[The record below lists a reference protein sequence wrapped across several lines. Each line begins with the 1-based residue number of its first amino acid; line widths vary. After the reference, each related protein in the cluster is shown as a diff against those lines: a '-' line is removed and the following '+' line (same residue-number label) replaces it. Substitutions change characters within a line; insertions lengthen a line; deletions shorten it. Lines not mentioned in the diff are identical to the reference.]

1 MILKTAPDATAK
13 STDGRPQLSR
23 SAVIERAFTI
33 ADAEGLAAVTIRRL
47 AQELGVTPMA
57 LYWHFKNKDEL
68 FDAIGDEVIAAIEL
82 SSDTDAAWDER
93 LRVIVTN
100 LVTVLRAHPS
110 LANLAATRI
119 VASEHGLEL
128 TEQTLALL
136 RGAGF
141 NVAQAANLA
150 HQALHT
156 AIMLCSAEPGL
167 ELGVVDTDAVLEAKR
182 ARLAALPTH
191 RYPNVIEAADDL
203 IDCDDEDF
211 YYDAGIDLFI
221 SGVLGMQQ
229 RLGRAKSVSAG

>member
-1 MILKTAPDATAK
+1 MILKTAPVDA
-13 STDGRPQLSR
+13 RPQLSR
-23 SAVIERAFTI
+23 SAVIDRAFTI

-68 FDAIGDEVIAAIEL
+68 FDAIGDDVIGRIEL
-82 SSDTDAAWDER
+82 SADTAARWDER

-128 TEQTLALL
+128 TEQTLSLL
-136 RGAGF
+136 RSAGF
-141 NVAQAANLA
+141 SVAEAANLA

-167 ELGVVDTDAVLEAKR
+167 ELGVVDTDAALAAKR
-182 ARLAALPTH
+182 ARLASLPAD
-191 RYPNVIEAADDL
+191 RYPHVIEASDDL
-203 IDCDDEDF
+203 IDCDDEEF
-211 YYDAGIDLFI
+211 YYSAGIDLFI
-221 SGVLGMQQ
+221 AGVRGMHQLRVSGD
-229 RLGRAKSVSAG
+229 